1 MSNRERRCS
10 RKNRIA
16 ALEPGERDYFEAPQ
30 GWARLMRT
38 IGGELIRLRPKRF
51 QQQAIIGVVYETRAV
66 IDLVMVTRLPDS
78 E

>member
-1 MSNRERRCS
+1 MSNRERRDS
-10 RKNRIA
+10 RKNRLD
-16 ALEPGERDYFEAPQ
+16 ALAPGEREYFEAPN

-38 IGGELIRLRPKRF
+38 IGSELIRLRPKRF
-51 QQQAIIGVVYETRAV
+51 QQQAIIGVVYETKAV

>member
-1 MSNRERRCS
+1 MRNRERCGS
-10 RKNRIA
+10 RKNRLD
-16 ALEPGERDYFEAPQ
+16 ALAPGEHDYFEAPK

-51 QQQAIIGVVYETRAV
+51 QQQAIIGVVYDTRVV